1 MKSLLEISFFR
12 TREFEQME
20 MQYFINPSDADE
32 TLIEWRDKR
41 LAFYHKLGIKPEKL
55 RLHQHTKEELAH
67 YAADAYDIEYE
78 FPFGWQELEGI
89 HNRTNFD
96 LSRHIEHSGKDLQY
110 FDPETKEKFVPYI
123 IETSAGLNRTLLTC
137 LVDAYNEDVQEGE
150 PRTFLSLSP
159 TIAPI
164 KVGVFSLVKK
174 DGLRE
179 MADSIAQDLRHVGTV
194 FADHTGSIGKRYRR
208 MDEIGTPW
216 GITIDYQTKEDNTVT
231 LRDRDTLEQSRVSA
245 DQLKQIISEK
255 LLTAS

>member
-1 MKSLLEISFFR
+1 
-12 TREFEQME
+12 ME
-20 MQYFINPSDADE
+20 MQYFVKPDEASDI
-32 TLIEWRDKR
+32 LLEWRDKR
-41 LAFYHKLGIKPEKL
+41 LNYYYKLGIRPEKL

-96 LSRHIEHSGKDLQY
+96 LTRHMEFSGKDLQY
-110 FDPETKEKFVPYI
+110 FDADTKEKFIPYI

-137 LVDAYNEDVQEGE
+137 LVDAYGEDTQDGE

-159 TIAPI
+159 ALAPV

-179 MADSIAQDLRHVGTV
+179 IADNIANDLRQIGTV

-216 GITIDYQTKEDNTVT
+216 GITVDYQTKEDNTVT
-231 LRDRDTLEQSRVSA
+231 LRDRDTLEQTRVSA
-245 DQLKQIISEK
+245 DQLKKMISEK
-255 LLTAS
+255 LLASS